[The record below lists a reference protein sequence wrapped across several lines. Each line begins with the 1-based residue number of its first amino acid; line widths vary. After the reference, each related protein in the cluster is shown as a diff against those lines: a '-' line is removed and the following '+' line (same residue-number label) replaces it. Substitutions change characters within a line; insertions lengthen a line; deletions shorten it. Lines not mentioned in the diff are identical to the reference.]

1 MSAKLLNGKIVTLVA
16 KYETSIASHCQNIMV
31 PKNSKL
37 KNAIRAAVFDGKTLQ
52 PLIVNVLH
60 K

>member
-1 MSAKLLNGKIVTLVA
+1 MSSKLLKGRTVTLVA
-16 KYETSIASHCQNIMV
+16 KNETSIASHCQNIIV

-37 KNAIRAAVFDGKTLQ
+37 KKAIWAAVFEGKTLQ
-52 PLIVNVLH
+52 ALIVNALH

>member
-1 MSAKLLNGKIVTLVA
+1 MSAKPLNGKTVTLVA
-16 KYETSIASHCQNIMV
+16 KNEISIASHSQNIIV

-37 KNAIRAAVFDGKTLQ
+37 KKAIWPAVFEGKTLQ
-52 PLIVNVLH
+52 DLIVNALH